1 MCECLCG
8 EVRGEFNFAL
18 GVDVVSV
25 DVYPGCREC
34 SELIGVD
41 IRVFNVAGAKDWLSG
56 AEIVPAEGN
65 EYGWLPTFKSIPIL
79 SVSALIDTLREY
91 DEEVAEWFENSDTLR
106 ILQDAMRLTQK
117 EYTD

>member
-1 MCECLCG
+1 MSAKQASTLK
-8 EVRGEFNFAL
+8 RGDRIRIKDNAPL
-18 GVDVVSV
+18 DAGKMGRVV
-25 DVYPGCREC
+25 CRM
-34 SELIGVD
+34 SIGVD

-106 ILQDAMRLTQK
+106 ILQDVMRLTQK